1 MQGQEKYTPNY
12 MKIQNYISQKIE
24 SGEYQEGTKIPSETE
39 FAEMFSVSRIT
50 ANKAIKE
57 MSVLGILNRVQGRGT
72 FVSAKQPVSTQSK
85 AFVSAAKLTITGVRR
100 HHLLRFRILNASPE
114 LAAKANLPVDEPFY
128 EIIMSNESGER
139 AESLDFT
146 YIPCTLIKDITP
158 SLEYLQT
165 HFVMD
170 CLKALPNIIPK
181 FMKIFVNV
189 PQYDFLRAADELLG
203 DSEGKQIWCTEIY
216 DATMVL
222 LGATYTVHPGSAQ
235 DIPLFTFAL

>member
-1 MQGQEKYTPNY
+1 MESHEKFIPSY

-72 FVSAKQPVSTQSK
+72 FVSGKQPVSTQSK
-85 AFVSAAKLTITGVRR
+85 AFVSAARLAITGVRR
-100 HHLLRFRILNASPE
+100 HQLLQFRILGADQE
-114 LAAKANLPVDEPFY
+114 LAEKANVPVGEPFY
-128 EIIMSNESGER
+128 EIVMANKNTEKM
-139 AESLDFT
+139 ESLDYS
-146 YIPCTLIKDITP
+146 YIPCALIKDIAP

-165 HFVMD
+165 HFVVD
-170 CLKALPNIIPK
+170 CLKALPNVTPR
-181 FMKIFVNV
+181 FMKIFVNT
-189 PQYDFLRAADELLG
+189 PRRDFLKSADELLG
-203 DSEGKQIWCTEIY
+203 DTGEKQIWCTEVY
-216 DATMVL
+216 DASMVL

-235 DIPLFTFAL
+235 DIPLFTFSL